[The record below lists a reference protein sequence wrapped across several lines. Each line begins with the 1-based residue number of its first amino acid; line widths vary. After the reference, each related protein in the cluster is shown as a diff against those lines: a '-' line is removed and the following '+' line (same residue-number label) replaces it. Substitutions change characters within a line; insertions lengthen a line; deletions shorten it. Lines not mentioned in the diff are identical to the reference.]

1 VGSGSR
7 RRCCGRVSSGQEL
20 PARFT
25 PLERASVGRRAAV
38 AVFGPLLW
46 LAGIV
51 FVSVVVDRAEAVEV
65 GLIVTLVAFVVSLFV
80 CVLARRRRLSEE
92 RDAVEA

>member
-38 AVFGPLLW
+38 AIFGPLLW
-46 LAGIV
+46 LVGIV
-51 FVSVVVDRAEAVEV
+51 LVSVVVDRAEAVEV
-65 GLIVTLVAFVVSLFV
+65 GLIVTLVAFAVSLFV

-92 RDAVEA
+92 RGAVEA

>member
-38 AVFGPLLW
+38 AIFGPLLW
-46 LAGIV
+46 LVGIV
-51 FVSVVVDRAEAVEV
+51 FVGVVVDRAEAVEV
-65 GLIVTLVAFVVSLFV
+65 GLIVTLVAFAVSLFV

-92 RDAVEA
+92 RGAVEA